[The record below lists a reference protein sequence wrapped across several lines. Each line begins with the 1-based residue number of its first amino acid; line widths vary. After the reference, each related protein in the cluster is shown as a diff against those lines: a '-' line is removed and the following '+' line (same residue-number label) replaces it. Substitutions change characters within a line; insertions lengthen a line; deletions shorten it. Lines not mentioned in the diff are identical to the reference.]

1 MDIDRQII
9 YWMELAEYDLETAK
23 AMLSTERFLYVGF
36 MCHQA
41 VEKALK
47 GYYVYYKKEVPAYT
61 HRLSYFTGKTGLE
74 VELSASQKDLIDELE
89 PLNIEA
95 RYPTSAYKERL
106 LKSLTKKHC
115 IAIITKTRELIIWIK
130 NKMQ

>member
-1 MDIDRQII
+1 
-9 YWMELAEYDLETAK
+9 MELAEYDLETAK

-47 GYYVYYKKEVPAYT
+47 GYHVYSTNETPAFT
-61 HRLSYFTGKTGLE
+61 HRLSYLTEKTGLE

-95 RYPTSAYKERL
+95 RYPTYKERL
-106 LKSLTKKHC
+106 LKSLTQEHC

>member
-1 MDIDRQII
+1 MDVDRQII

-47 GYYVYYKKEVPAYT
+47 GYHVYSTNETPAFT
-61 HRLSYFTGKTGLE
+61 HRLSYLTEKTGLE

-95 RYPTSAYKERL
+95 RYPTYKERL
-106 LKSLTKKHC
+106 LKSLTQEHC